1 MSKKRILGVI
11 GLGHVGAHAAY
22 ALAVQGIADELILV
36 DKNAQKLASEVQD
49 LRDAAAYLPHR
60 VTVRAG
66 DFPDLGACDVII
78 NSVGKIELLYQSH
91 DRLTEMDYTVPAVR
105 SYAQKIKD
113 SGFDGVLINITN
125 PCDIVTRELALL
137 LGVAVAALAGVW
149 LDGQQSAL
157 ADKVIRLHVIAHSD
171 SPEDQALKLRVRDRV
186 LARAQEILE
195 QSADMEQAEQA
206 LTAALPELTREARE
220 TLAAEGCAQPV
231 QARLEPAEFPTKD
244 YDGFSLPAGKYLAL
258 RVIIGQGAGQNW
270 WCVVFPPLCT
280 AAACQW
286 QDAGR
291 AAGLEED
298 DLSLMAEEDAGYEL
312 RFRSVEL
319 WEMLRQWLGK

>member
-1 MSKKRILGVI
+1 M
-11 GLGHVGAHAAY
+11 
-22 ALAVQGIADELILV
+22 
-36 DKNAQKLASEVQD
+36 KNAKN
-49 LRDAAAYLPHR
+49 
-60 VTVRAG
+60 T
-66 DFPDLGACDVII
+66 
-78 NSVGKIELLYQSH
+78 
-91 DRLTEMDYTVPAVR
+91 RLHVW
-105 SYAQKIKD
+105 
-113 SGFDGVLINITN
+113 
-125 PCDIVTRELALL
+125 ELALL
-137 LGVAVAALAGVW
+137 LALAAAILWGAAS
-149 LDGQQSAL
+149 LSRQEDLGR
-157 ADKVIRLHVIAHSD
+157 KVIRLHVIANSD

-280 AAACQW
+280 AAAC
-286 QDAGR
+286 R
-291 AAGLEED
+291 YSL
-298 DLSLMAEEDAGYEL
+298 LSLNKG
-312 RFRSVEL
+312 S
-319 WEMLRQWLGK
+319 

>member
-1 MSKKRILGVI
+1 MKK
-11 GLGHVGAHAAY
+11 
-22 ALAVQGIADELILV
+22 
-36 DKNAQKLASEVQD
+36 
-49 LRDAAAYLPHR
+49 
-60 VTVRAG
+60 
-66 DFPDLGACDVII
+66 
-78 NSVGKIELLYQSH
+78 SH
-91 DRLTEMDYTVPAVR
+91 FRYW
-105 SYAQKIKD
+105 
-113 SGFDGVLINITN
+113 
-125 PCDIVTRELALL
+125 ELALL
-137 LGVAVAALAGVW
+137 LALAVTILWGAAS
-149 LDGQQSAL
+149 LGQQEEL
-157 ADKVIRLHVIAHSD
+157 GRKVIRLHVIANSD

-195 QSADMEQAEQA
+195 QSADMAQA
-206 LTAALPELTREARE
+206 
-220 TLAAEGCAQPV
+220 
-231 QARLEPAEFPTKD
+231 EPAEFPTKD

-298 DLSLMAEEDAGYEL
+298 DLSLMAEEDAGYEI

>member
-1 MSKKRILGVI
+1 MKK
-11 GLGHVGAHAAY
+11 
-22 ALAVQGIADELILV
+22 
-36 DKNAQKLASEVQD
+36 
-49 LRDAAAYLPHR
+49 
-60 VTVRAG
+60 
-66 DFPDLGACDVII
+66 
-78 NSVGKIELLYQSH
+78 SH
-91 DRLTEMDYTVPAVR
+91 FRYW
-105 SYAQKIKD
+105 
-113 SGFDGVLINITN
+113 
-125 PCDIVTRELALL
+125 ELALL
-137 LGVAVAALAGVW
+137 LALAVTILWGAAS
-149 LDGQQSAL
+149 LGQQEEL
-157 ADKVIRLHVIAHSD
+157 GRKVIRLHVIANSD

-280 AAACQW
+280 ATACQW

>member
-1 MSKKRILGVI
+1 MKK
-11 GLGHVGAHAAY
+11 
-22 ALAVQGIADELILV
+22 
-36 DKNAQKLASEVQD
+36 
-49 LRDAAAYLPHR
+49 
-60 VTVRAG
+60 
-66 DFPDLGACDVII
+66 
-78 NSVGKIELLYQSH
+78 SH
-91 DRLTEMDYTVPAVR
+91 FRYW
-105 SYAQKIKD
+105 
-113 SGFDGVLINITN
+113 
-125 PCDIVTRELALL
+125 ELALL
-137 LGVAVAALAGVW
+137 LALAVTILWGAAS
-149 LDGQQSAL
+149 LGQQEEL
-157 ADKVIRLHVIAHSD
+157 GRKVIRLHVIANSD

-220 TLAAEGCAQPV
+220 TLAAEGCTQPV

-270 WCVVFPPLCT
+270 WCVVFPPVCT
-280 AAACQW
+280 VAACQW

>member
-1 MSKKRILGVI
+1 MKK
-11 GLGHVGAHAAY
+11 
-22 ALAVQGIADELILV
+22 
-36 DKNAQKLASEVQD
+36 
-49 LRDAAAYLPHR
+49 
-60 VTVRAG
+60 
-66 DFPDLGACDVII
+66 
-78 NSVGKIELLYQSH
+78 SH
-91 DRLTEMDYTVPAVR
+91 FRYW
-105 SYAQKIKD
+105 
-113 SGFDGVLINITN
+113 
-125 PCDIVTRELALL
+125 ELALL
-137 LGVAVAALAGVW
+137 LALAVTILWGAAS
-149 LDGQQSAL
+149 LGQQEEL
-157 ADKVIRLHVIAHSD
+157 GRKVIRLHVIANSD

-195 QSADMEQAEQA
+195 QSADMEQAEKA

-258 RVIIGQGAGQNW
+258 RVIIGEGRGQNW
-270 WCVVFPPLCT
+270 WCGVFPPLCP

>member
-1 MSKKRILGVI
+1 MKK
-11 GLGHVGAHAAY
+11 
-22 ALAVQGIADELILV
+22 
-36 DKNAQKLASEVQD
+36 
-49 LRDAAAYLPHR
+49 
-60 VTVRAG
+60 
-66 DFPDLGACDVII
+66 
-78 NSVGKIELLYQSH
+78 SH
-91 DRLTEMDYTVPAVR
+91 FRYW
-105 SYAQKIKD
+105 
-113 SGFDGVLINITN
+113 
-125 PCDIVTRELALL
+125 ELALL
-137 LGVAVAALAGVW
+137 LALAVTILWGAAS
-149 LDGQQSAL
+149 LGQQEEL
-157 ADKVIRLHVIAHSD
+157 GRKVIRLHVIANSD

-258 RVIIGQGAGQNW
+258 RVIIGEGRGQNW

-286 QDAGR
+286 RDAGR

>member
-1 MSKKRILGVI
+1 MKK
-11 GLGHVGAHAAY
+11 
-22 ALAVQGIADELILV
+22 
-36 DKNAQKLASEVQD
+36 
-49 LRDAAAYLPHR
+49 
-60 VTVRAG
+60 
-66 DFPDLGACDVII
+66 
-78 NSVGKIELLYQSH
+78 SH
-91 DRLTEMDYTVPAVR
+91 FRYW
-105 SYAQKIKD
+105 
-113 SGFDGVLINITN
+113 
-125 PCDIVTRELALL
+125 ELALL
-137 LGVAVAALAGVW
+137 LALAVTILWGTAS
-149 LDGQQSAL
+149 LGQQEEL
-157 ADKVIRLHVIAHSD
+157 GRKVIRLHVIANSD

-280 AAACQW
+280 AAASDVPTVAL
-286 QDAGR
+286 DAGLTDQEV
-291 AAGLEED
+291 ALITEADE
-298 DLSLMAEEDAGYEL
+298 GYIL
-312 RFRSVEL
+312 KFKSVEL
-319 WEMLRQWLGK
+319 WQTLKAKLTK